1 VMSWVREMDDI
12 CLQRYVGPRS
22 EVGSQ
27 GGTGRHQVDRCRF
40 LNEVMPESPSIARS
54 SLFLKLQADALP
66 TGHELECC
74 EEFLVERESWHLAR
88 DWRISTVLFVLQQCH
103 THYWAAPSAT
113 LALGMHLAQVQCRAL
128 NSTLLQVQITTRPRN
143 SSRIP
148 KMSESNDGL
157 LYFTSTAVQALDYY
171 IFS

>member
-27 GGTGRHQVDRCRF
+27 AGTGRHQVDRCRF

-54 SLFLKLQADALP
+54 SLFLKLMYSRPVTSSSAAKSFWSKERVGTWP
-66 TGHELECC
+66 GTG
-74 EEFLVERESWHLAR
+74 EFPRSSSSFNNV
-88 DWRISTVLFVLQQCH
+88 H

-148 KMSESNDGL
+148 KISESNDGL
-157 LYFTSTAVQALDYY
+157 LYFTSARARLFEARG
-171 IFS
+171 IL